1 MVWTA
6 TEISSYENLKFK
18 VNTKYRLIHLVE
30 SRCSYWRCLTTA
42 CAWCLIDVNDRKF
55 FNCWIFLNVHL
66 FRGSFITRTTISR
79 VYWATAQMCFFAFK
93 TQRSDSMILNILSPT
108 NHLRFLCYR
117 HWALKLELFKV
128 LSIFRS
134 SKEIQTETALWNI
147 HSLLASRPDTFGFI
161 PLRIAVFLVW
171 GLKCT
176 CC

>member
-30 SRCSYWRCLTTA
+30 SRCSYWRCLTPA

-66 FRGSFITRTTISR
+66 FRGSFITRITISR
-79 VYWATAQMCFFAFK
+79 VYWATAQICFFAFK